1 MANKVKGRVP
11 DVDPKKAGFPAKN
24 GKDKSGTGRGN
35 NLPKVSPPT
44 KKGK

>member
-11 DVDPKKAGFPAKN
+11 DVDPQKAGFPAKN